1 MPLTA
6 RDASRALAAL
16 LDYRERKG
24 AEVRPSRVVA
34 HDTDGA
40 ALLERLDG
48 ECVVRGGA
56 GGLVGEI
63 VVELPSLLNR
73 RGTTGVAAV
82 RQTVALATLWLDRL
96 DPDWLPQGSAG
107 LVVDVYGSGFTPT
120 TIFGFGVPGGGDSL
134 NPDVTILSTTFVSA
148 SRCQLE
154 VDVAADANLW
164 PDPETGE
171 PRRLPVFYDDPARRL
186 L

>member
-16 LDYRERKG
+16 LDYRERKS
-24 AEVRPSRVVA
+24 AEVRPARVVG

-73 RGTTGVAAV
+73 RGTTGVAAI
-82 RQTVALATLWLDRL
+82 RQTIALETLWLERL
-96 DPDWLPQGSAG
+96 EPDWLPQGAVA
-107 LVVDVYGSGFTPT
+107 LAVDVYGSGFSASTV
-120 TIFGFGVPGGGDSL
+120 FGFGIPGGGDAL
-134 NPDVTILSTTFVSA
+134 NPDVEIVSTTFVDSTH
-148 SRCQLE
+148 CEL
-154 VDVAADANLW
+154 VVNVAADANLW
-164 PDPETGE
+164 IDPVTGA
-171 PRRLPVFYDDPARRL
+171 PRRLPVFYDDPARSL

>member
-16 LDYRERKG
+16 LDYRERRS
-24 AEVRPSRVVA
+24 AEVRPARVVG

-48 ECVVRGGA
+48 ECIVRGGA

-73 RGTTGVAAV
+73 RGTTGVAVA
-82 RQTVALATLWLDRL
+82 RQSVALATLWLERL
-96 DPDWLPQGSAG
+96 DPDWFPQGSAG

-120 TIFGFGVPGGGDSL
+120 TVFAFGVPGGSEAL
-134 NPDVTILSTTFVSA
+134 NPDVEIVSTTFVDSGH
-148 SRCQLE
+148 CQLV
-154 VDVAADANLW
+154 VDVAPGANLW
-164 PDPETGE
+164 PDPETGL
-171 PRRLPVFYDDPARRL
+171 PRRLPVHYDDPARRL